1 MPRTLCIASAAKW
14 KEADSSHTWHVMSLT
29 CQKHQRGMFGLSIR
43 MARSDNGSHVAVRDH
58 LANSISD
65 SHRATC
71 CGGVLGSKGGKVQ
84 VHMVDVGFSR
94 LVPCAMLTLLSGQ
107 KGRGMQ

>member
-1 MPRTLCIASAAKW
+1 
-14 KEADSSHTWHVMSLT
+14 
-29 CQKHQRGMFGLSIR
+29 MFGLSIR

-84 VHMVDVGFSR
+84 VHMVDVCFSR
-94 LVPCAMLTLLSGQ
+94 LVPRAMLTLLSG
-107 KGRGMQ
+107 